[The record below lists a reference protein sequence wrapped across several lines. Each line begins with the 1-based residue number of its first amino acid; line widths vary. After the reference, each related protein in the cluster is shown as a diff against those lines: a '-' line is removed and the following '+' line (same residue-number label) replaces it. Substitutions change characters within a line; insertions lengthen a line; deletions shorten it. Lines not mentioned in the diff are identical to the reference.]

1 MPTSPPHMSTR
12 CLPDVYPMSTRC
24 LPDVHPMFAQ
34 AAVFDNGDLVKMPD
48 VSPTDGQGPLT
59 PSTRGTDE
67 QKATAEKRRNKVTNH
82 EKSEARVKF
91 SRQRGKTFTYYSSKK
106 TERNVSFCNSLVLTI
121 PRRRLP
127 ILLVSLSLVA
137 PEYAAR
143 WKHQAHTHLR
153 FAPTPLSC
161 S

>member
-1 MPTSPPHMSTR
+1 MS
-12 CLPDVYPMSTRC
+12 
-24 LPDVHPMFAQ
+24 AQ

-91 SRQRGKTFTYYSSKK
+91 SRQRGKNIYILFVKENGTERQLLQLTGFDDSKK
-106 TERNVSFCNSLVLTI
+106 EAAHFVGVIVVGCPRVCSSVETPSTHTCALLPHPSRVVNGVSVI
-121 PRRRLP
+121 
-127 ILLVSLSLVA
+127 
-137 PEYAAR
+137 E
-143 WKHQAHTHLR
+143 
-153 FAPTPLSC
+153 
-161 S
+161 